1 VSARILIPT
10 FTFVAFV
17 SAVFGALTATPARAV
32 VNYGLYVNPG
42 GSSNA
47 LTCGWHSTC
56 VWPYSWGNAL
66 DWGND
71 PDTYKFVYWRSWG
84 TSDSGS
90 GTMAYAYPYNA
101 SSDICHGAGAN
112 VYDLGWTWRGSVV
125 WLHTSL
131 SGSAPT
137 VYING
142 SWSGAF
148 TSSGPMGTTVP
159 TEKDVSC
166 PWDGPHLHQ
175 YSTASGW
182 YANTGVYPSAPTTGS
197 GYSLADFGNWQNR
210 TSWSN

>member
-1 VSARILIPT
+1 MSARILIPT

-182 YANTGVYPSAPTTGS
+182 YANTGVHPSAPTTGS